1 MFRKLSAASSRGA
14 NATKQSILVA
24 AAQWIA
30 SLVLAM
36 TAQIL
41 LCALS
46 LPTVPRHRRSSS
58 LPLAGRVA
66 RSAGWGWF
74 AKGYSPPPVTSFA
87 PLTMCHPPHKVGGIR
102 KSGRDKKESRRCCA
116 CSLIRCEKRTRRSNP
131 LSPLQWIASLRS
143 QQRTRPLGCL
153 KFKSEMTHNRVA
165 GLVRPSTL
173 SYKAAHVE
181 TQKSAKAGVALAD
194 QFVASSRGVISEAS
208 KPPRPWQRSAP
219 TRWSSGSGKRSGR
232 GRLASS
238 GGDLPDSP
246 CSRC

>member
-1 MFRKLSAASSRGA
+1 VFRRKWIRMFRKLSAASSRGA

-143 QQRTRPLGCL
+143 RTRPLGCL

-165 GLVRPSTL
+165 GLVPAIHAFLQS
-173 SYKAAHVE
+173 
-181 TQKSAKAGVALAD
+181 SARRNAKIR
-194 QFVASSRGVISEAS
+194 Q
-208 KPPRPWQRSAP
+208 
-219 TRWSSGSGKRSGR
+219 
-232 GRLASS
+232 
-238 GGDLPDSP
+238 
-246 CSRC
+246 SRCCFGGSVRRLEPRRYIRSI

>member
-1 MFRKLSAASSRGA
+1 MFRRKWIRMFRKLSAASSRGA

-116 CSLIRCEKRTRRSNP
+116 CSLIRCEKRTRRSNA
-131 LSPLQWIASLRS
+131 LSLLQWIASLRS
-143 QQRTRPLGCL
+143 QQRNSTTWLFEIQIGDDPQPCGRARPAIHAFLQ
-153 KFKSEMTHNRVA
+153 S
-165 GLVRPSTL
+165 
-173 SYKAAHVE
+173 
-181 TQKSAKAGVALAD
+181 SARRNAKIR
-194 QFVASSRGVISEAS
+194 Q
-208 KPPRPWQRSAP
+208 
-219 TRWSSGSGKRSGR
+219 
-232 GRLASS
+232 
-238 GGDLPDSP
+238 
-246 CSRC
+246 SRCCFGGSVRRLEPRRYIRSI

>member
-1 MFRKLSAASSRGA
+1 MDTHVPKIIGGLLARSERDEAIHPCCCCSMDCFACARDDGA
-14 NATKQSILVA
+14 V
-24 AAQWIA
+24 
-30 SLVLAM
+30 
-36 TAQIL
+36 L

-116 CSLIRCEKRTRRSNP
+116 CSLIRCEKRTRRSNA
-131 LSPLQWIASLRS
+131 LSPLQRIASLRS

-165 GLVRPSTL
+165 GLVPAIHAFLQS
-173 SYKAAHVE
+173 
-181 TQKSAKAGVALAD
+181 SARRNAKIR
-194 QFVASSRGVISEAS
+194 Q
-208 KPPRPWQRSAP
+208 
-219 TRWSSGSGKRSGR
+219 
-232 GRLASS
+232 
-238 GGDLPDSP
+238 
-246 CSRC
+246 SRCCFGGSVRRLEPRRYIRSI